1 LPFAAYPVSLTSQTA
16 GFDIFKNLCYNIYI
30 KKKIKNYLEDIIML
44 KNEILTR
51 LQNGENVDAIAQ
63 ELTDA
68 LNAAQDEFQKKEEA
82 DAKQQLKINDMQKI
96 LDAIYNFCYTHYCED
111 EEDVEILDEIFEENT
126 AESLIKQLE
135 DVSAMF
141 AELAP
146 MCGFG
151 VGFSAP
157 KAKTKEKTK
166 TKSADETIT
175 SFLKGLGL

>member
-1 LPFAAYPVSLTSQTA
+1 
-16 GFDIFKNLCYNIYI
+16 
-30 KKKIKNYLEDIIML
+30 ML

-82 DAKQQLKINDMQKI
+82 DAKQQLKIADMQKI
-96 LDAIYNFCYTHYCED
+96 LDAVYNFCYTHYCED

-157 KAKTKEKTK
+157 KAKAKTK
-166 TKSADETIT
+166 TKEKIKTKTADETIT